1 MSNLLWGIFEITV
14 NLYQGFVVMYFT
26 FKYLGDK
33 KGRKYLKSPAVAFAI
48 IFAFA
53 VTIINSTTV
62 FEHFYAIIYVII
74 IFLYCLLCLRER
86 MLKKLFASVFS
97 MLILLIST
105 AFVGSIATVMFGTEL
120 YKILSEHNIE
130 RCFSIIAAQLLILY
144 FVMLSLRMLTRKNT
158 VNNELIVTEWV
169 LISVVLLISI
179 AIGAILNLIVLNPDN
194 HNGAK
199 YAVIAFAGIIL
210 INIAV
215 CYLVVD
221 LSKKNIAVRE
231 NEALKLAQEYSRQY
245 AKNAEI
251 EYDVLNKL
259 RHDFKDNFSVVHTLL
274 KNSNV
279 ELAIKHIENNIGALS
294 ETGIFVRTN
303 NDIVNAVINA
313 KLSTAKS
320 FGIDSTCLSVMD
332 FDGIDDLDLCRL
344 LSNMLENAITAC
356 IGIKEGEKR
365 IYLKITDDNYNYMFN
380 LKNTI
385 ESSVV
390 ENNCN
395 LETTKPEKKLHGFG
409 TKIIKDISLKYN
421 GRCDFYEEDG
431 CFCCNVI
438 LSK

>member
-1 MSNLLWGIFEITV
+1 MSNLLWGIFEIAV
-14 NLYQGFVVMYFT
+14 NFYQGFILVFFT
-26 FKYLGDK
+26 YVYLSDK
-33 KGRKYLKSPAVAFAI
+33 KGRSFFKSPGIFFGIGLSVAISIMNRI
-48 IFAFA
+48 I
-53 VTIINSTTV
+53 V
-62 FEHFYAIIYVII
+62 FEHLYALIYTGIIL
-74 IFLYCLLCLRER
+74 LYALINLNGSF
-86 MLKKLFASVFS
+86 LKKLFTSFFLSLVVSLITSFVANFS
-97 MLILLIST
+97 AVL
-105 AFVGSIATVMFGTEL
+105 FGKDL
-120 YKILSEHNIE
+120 YMILSENSIE
-130 RCFSIIAAQLLILY
+130 RFLAMTVAQLVLLYCVIFSIKLLKTDNENGGLLKTEWLLIL
-144 FVMLSLRMLTRKNT
+144 S
-158 VNNELIVTEWV
+158 V
-169 LISVVLLISI
+169 LIISI
-179 AIGAILNLIVLNPDN
+179 IICAFLNLISLTHPLYSER
-194 HNGAK
+194 K
-199 YAVIAFAGIIL
+199 YTVIAFAGIIL

-251 EYDVLNKL
+251 EYDVLRKL

-274 KNSNV
+274 KNNNV

-294 ETGIFVRTN
+294 ETEIFIRTN

-356 IGIKEGEKR
+356 VSIKEGEKR
-365 IYLKITDDNYNYMFN
+365 IYLKITDDEYNYMFN

-409 TKIIKDISLKYN
+409 TKIIKDISMKYN

>member
-1 MSNLLWGIFEITV
+1 M
-14 NLYQGFVVMYFT
+14 
-26 FKYLGDK
+26 
-33 KGRKYLKSPAVAFAI
+33 
-48 IFAFA
+48 
-53 VTIINSTTV
+53 
-62 FEHFYAIIYVII
+62 
-74 IFLYCLLCLRER
+74 
-86 MLKKLFASVFS
+86 
-97 MLILLIST
+97 
-105 AFVGSIATVMFGTEL
+105 
-120 YKILSEHNIE
+120 
-130 RCFSIIAAQLLILY
+130 
-144 FVMLSLRMLTRKNT
+144 
-158 VNNELIVTEWV
+158 
-169 LISVVLLISI
+169 
-179 AIGAILNLIVLNPDN
+179 
-194 HNGAK
+194 
-199 YAVIAFAGIIL
+199 
-210 INIAV
+210 